1 MKRRYLIILAIL
13 VIIFI
18 YGCSGKNNFGPYGP
32 THSHSD
38 FKVYIL
44 GKPLNFDSA
53 RYQVMERLT
62 HVENNDGD
70 VLHIHA
76 TGITLGF
83 FLQSLGLNLNNECI
97 TTDTGNQYCNLG
109 KATLKVYTKN
119 QFSNWVQIYD
129 PADYVINDLDK
140 MLVSYGRES
149 EEEIKEQQ
157 ASVTDKA
164 LVT

>member
-1 MKRRYLIILAIL
+1 MKKLIYFLIIIFVLFL
-13 VIIFI
+13 V
-18 YGCSGKNNFGPYGP
+18 GCTSGNRIGPYGS

-62 HVENNDGD
+62 HIENNDGD
-70 VLHIHA
+70 VLHVHA

-83 FLQSLGLNLNNECI
+83 FLKSLGIDLNDECI
-97 TTDTGNQYCNLG
+97 KLDTGNEYCNLG
-109 KATLKVYTKN
+109 KATLKAYVKSQNTG
-119 QFSNWVQIYD
+119 WVQIYD
-129 PADYVINDLDK
+129 PAVYVINDLDK
-140 MLVSYGRES
+140 MLVSYGSES
-149 EEEIKEQQ
+149 EEDIKEQQ

-164 LVT
+164 ITT